1 MSRLRNDGRM
11 SKEEADKEA
20 PCGNGRKC
28 GKLLSSFEFNRTNGM
43 AIKEAKA
50 LHAVLVVE
58 VSAEIET
65 EKLMS
70 AQKKE
75 RKKADG
81 ELKKKKAT
89 EALALKRKEL
99 MP

>member
-1 MSRLRNDGRM
+1 M

-50 LHAVLVVE
+50 LHAVLVVHLRRQTSE
-58 VSAEIET
+58 AE
-65 EKLMS
+65 LNVYF
-70 AQKKE
+70 
-75 RKKADG
+75 
-81 ELKKKKAT
+81 L
-89 EALALKRKEL
+89 
-99 MP
+99 

>member
-1 MSRLRNDGRM
+1 
-11 SKEEADKEA
+11 
-20 PCGNGRKC
+20 
-28 GKLLSSFEFNRTNGM
+28 M

-50 LHAVLVVE
+50 LHAVLVAE

-75 RKKADG
+75 RKKADR
-81 ELKKKKAT
+81 ELKKKKAMK
-89 EALALKRKEL
+89 ALALKRKEL